1 MKRYEF
7 HSALPPEEV
16 MDRLRRR
23 TRPWST
29 LDGWTARSTWFL
41 REGGLTPLRLIR
53 TARVRSYVFA
63 DLTVTGNERGAE
75 ITVLTDVAKTM
86 CASDIAVAFF
96 LVLVALLRVCLTGS
110 FLGALEV
117 LIRYGWILPVMLWAG
132 SLTRR
137 ELPELTKFVEDNLL
151 E

>member
-7 HSALPPEEV
+7 HSALSPEEV
-16 MDRLRRR
+16 MNRLRRR

-41 REGGLTPLRLIR
+41 WEGGSAPLRLIR
-53 TARVRSYVFA
+53 TARARSYVFA
-63 DLTVTGNERGAE
+63 DLTVAGDERGAE
-75 ITVLTDVAKTM
+75 ITVLTGVAKTLY
-86 CASDIAVAFF
+86 ASDIIVAFS
-96 LVLVALLRVCLTGS
+96 LVLMALLRVCLTGS
-110 FLGALEV
+110 SLGALEV

-137 ELPELTKFVEDNLL
+137 ELPELTKFVEENLL